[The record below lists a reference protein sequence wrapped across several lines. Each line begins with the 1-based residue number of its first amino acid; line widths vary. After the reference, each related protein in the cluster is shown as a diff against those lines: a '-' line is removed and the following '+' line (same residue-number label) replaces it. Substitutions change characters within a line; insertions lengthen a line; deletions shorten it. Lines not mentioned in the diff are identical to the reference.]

1 MEATGYLYAARREDS
16 VPLLPEHH
24 VDSGSEL
31 GDWAVQPER
40 RAHLHLVIQVRRE

>member
-1 MEATGYLYAARREDS
+1 MEATGYLYAPRREDS